1 MKKRKKFDIDFDE
14 DDFDED
20 DFDDEDDDDEDD
32 DDIDAG
38 KNSFGRR
45 LLMMVVNSL
54 QQCFSAR
61 KLFEPTY
68 CFKHKLPPAFLER

>member
-32 DDIDAG
+32 DDDDIDAG
-38 KNSFGRR
+38 K
-45 LLMMVVNSL
+45 
-54 QQCFSAR
+54 
-61 KLFEPTY
+61 KLFWTATAY
-68 CFKHKLPPAFLER
+68 DGGQQLAAMLFGKKTF

>member
-32 DDIDAG
+32 DEDDDDIDAG
-38 KNSFGRR
+38 K
-45 LLMMVVNSL
+45 
-54 QQCFSAR
+54 
-61 KLFEPTY
+61 KLFWTATAY
-68 CFKHKLPPAFLER
+68 DGGQQLAAMLFGKKTF

>member
-1 MKKRKKFDIDFDE
+1 MKNSHEVDTENGKMKKRKKFDIDFDE

-38 KNSFGRR
+38 K
-45 LLMMVVNSL
+45 
-54 QQCFSAR
+54 
-61 KLFEPTY
+61 KLFWTATAY
-68 CFKHKLPPAFLER
+68 DGGQQLAAMLFGKKTF